1 MRCDFLYGRSMSSR
15 NATSRG
21 AAIGRSVRF
30 GFTGAL
36 VVALMLPS
44 AAVRAQ
50 SIDLCVHEM
59 SDDQIDSHTQLI
71 VGALRDHRTHA
82 RAWRFGWLAAYT
94 AIAVGALAIIAP
106 GIDRSTDDGQARWLG
121 YIGAGTA
128 ASVAAARLAFYP
140 MPDVWGV
147 RRIERMPSGTR
158 EERIA
163 QARYAE
169 SVLSSAGDWQK
180 LMTGTTSYAIALGW
194 GIAWGTALSIKYDN
208 AFTSALAFV
217 GSPVLGIATVLTAPN
232 WAAVYADNLRG
243 GVCGHSYGEVREGA
257 MVEDE
262 GLEGEEEV
270 EEEDDWQ
277 PPEDLEEE
285 APLDA
290 LGTSSGSPTVMVYP
304 TFGGA
309 GLNVTF

>member
-1 MRCDFLYGRSMSSR
+1 MSNR

-21 AAIGRSVRF
+21 AVTGRSARL
-30 GFTGAL
+30 GLTGAL

-44 AAVRAQ
+44 AIVRAQ

-59 SDDQIDSHTQLI
+59 SDEQIDAHTQLI
-71 VGALRDHRTHA
+71 VGALRQHRTHA

-106 GIDRSTDDGQARWLG
+106 GVDRSTDDGQARWLG

-128 ASVAAARLAFYP
+128 ASIAAARLAFYP
-140 MPDVWGV
+140 MPDVWGA

-169 SVLSSAGDWQK
+169 SVLASAGDWQK
-180 LMTGTTSYAIALGW
+180 LMTGTTSYAIAIGW
-194 GIAWGTALSIKYDN
+194 GLAWGTALSIKYDN
-208 AFTSALAFV
+208 PTTSALAFI

-232 WAAVYADNLRG
+232 WAALYSDTLRG
-243 GVCGHSYGEVREGA
+243 GVCGHSYVEVREEDGG
-257 MVEDE
+257 EDE
-262 GLEGEEEV
+262 GLDEGAEEEV

-290 LGTSSGSPTVMVYP
+290 LGPSRVGPTVMVYP

-309 GLNVTF
+309 SLNVTF